1 MHRHGKKKKKVPYIA
16 KVISRSGSLSS
27 RYPSQ
32 NVYIFNIV
40 YTHSTDSVFPNN
52 FIICLTA

>member
-1 MHRHGKKKKKVPYIA
+1 MAKKKKKGAVH
-16 KVISRSGSLSS
+16 
-27 RYPSQ
+27 SQ
-32 NVYIFNIV
+32 SNLPVRLTLQQVSFPELNII